1 MNNITITTTITI
13 TTKAARNGFI
23 TITSAAMARIIAR
36 LGGAYTW
43 DGNLGYTEKW
53 IELSGQ
59 WLRGQPHVFRSHR
72 QHGDDYVEETIDEK
86 MMERALRSAKWGS
99 KIELHDHR
107 DCDED
112 WTREAST
119 STLGS
124 RVKDGWRVRA
134 SDYAIWHSEDAR
146 L

>member
-1 MNNITITTTITI
+1 MNNITTTITITI

-43 DGNLGYTEKW
+43 DASLGYTEKW
-53 IELSGQ
+53 VELDGQ

-72 QHGDDYVEETIDEK
+72 QHGDDFVEGFLDEEL
-86 MMERALRSAKWGS
+86 MERALRSAEWGS
-99 KIELHDHR
+99 KLEHHDHR
-107 DCDED
+107 DCDE
-112 WTREAST
+112 EAFT